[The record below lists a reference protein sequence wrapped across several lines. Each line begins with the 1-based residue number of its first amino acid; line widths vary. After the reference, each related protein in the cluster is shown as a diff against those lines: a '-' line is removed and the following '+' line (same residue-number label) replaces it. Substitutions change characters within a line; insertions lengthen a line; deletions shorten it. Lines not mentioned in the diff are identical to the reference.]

1 MITNT
6 SLKSIEVYSRC
17 LSPYLNEFP
26 KGWGLGFPLG
36 LGFRVG
42 LGFGV
47 LGFPQES
54 RGLGFKVGLRFRVW
68 GFPSSFGLQYWQT
81 FRSL

>member
-26 KGWGLGFPLG
+26 KGWGLRFPRG

-42 LGFGV
+42 F
-47 LGFPQES
+47 S
-54 RGLGFKVGLRFRVW
+54 VW
-68 GFPSSFGLQYWQT
+68 GFGFPKDLGV
-81 FRSL
+81 